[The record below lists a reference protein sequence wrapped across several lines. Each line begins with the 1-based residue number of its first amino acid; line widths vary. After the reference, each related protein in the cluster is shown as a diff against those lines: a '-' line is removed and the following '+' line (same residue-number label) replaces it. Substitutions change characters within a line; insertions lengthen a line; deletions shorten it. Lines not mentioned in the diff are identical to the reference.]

1 MTVVQ
6 YLLALR
12 QASTSTRLLFEVL
25 VVIWR
30 DIDLMPQA
38 TIRGIGVIWGD
49 VGVKFNCVERFVGCR
64 EVCRVFYEEDS
75 RSYT

>member
-1 MTVVQ
+1 
-6 YLLALR
+6 
-12 QASTSTRLLFEVL
+12 
-25 VVIWR
+25 
-30 DIDLMPQA
+30 MPQA

-75 RSYT
+75 RSIIHLIMEGSLNHGRYIARQ